1 MGHGGNTLFSPA
13 VDALYLLV
21 NTLGSNNVSA
31 SDKALFSI
39 NFCCVLLSHTLIC
52 PSGLSP
58 ASPTAPRLTLGLV
71 PQKVPVGAAATRR
84 GRETSNGTLG
94 PPGTR
99 IHRSSATSLTEVS
112 VPVLQK

>member
-13 VDALYLLV
+13 VDAFYLLV

-31 SDKALFSI
+31 SDEALFSI

-58 ASPTAPRLTLGLV
+58 ASPAAPRLTLSLV
-71 PQKVPVGAAATRR
+71 PQKLSVGADTTRR
-84 GRETSNGTLG
+84 GKEMSNGTLG
-94 PPGTR
+94 PPGTW
-99 IHRSSATSLTEVS
+99 IHRSSATGLTEVS